1 VSDQQSSGTGR
12 REKLRSRGWSDDVD
26 TRRARRPSQ
35 KIDAAE
41 REDGGAHLTITPSW
55 IYACSE
61 CGEERRIST
70 EDVSTRTDCDTCRK
84 TQLFE
89 PLGELIYP
97 EEDGNGRSID
107 TGSSQSGGDGQ

>member
-1 VSDQQSSGTGR
+1 MSDKSADRTDR
-12 REKLRSRGWSDDVD
+12 REKLRSRGWSGDVD

-41 REDGGAHLTITPSW
+41 REDGGANLTITPSW
-55 IYACSE
+55 IYACTE
-61 CGEERRIST
+61 CGEERRIAT
-70 EDVSTRTDCDTCRK
+70 EDVTAWTGCDTCGQ

-97 EEDGNGRSID
+97 GEDENRRAVETD
-107 TGSSQSGGDGQ
+107 TDQGGAP